1 MDSDLRQY
9 TTIDSCVICEATSLD
24 TIYHAGNMCLTG
36 YFPLSDEPNTLA
48 TPITL
53 CICKQCSNIQMREKV
68 NPELMF
74 RDYWYRSST
83 TNTMKSHLS
92 DLIKP
97 HIKKENFLL
106 DIGCNDGSLMAM
118 AKDFGMN
125 VFGVDPSNAIK
136 DAPVELKDKI
146 INDFFNNEVAE
157 LYIKKNIRFDLI
169 TAVSMFYDVPEP
181 VNFLNSISSILNK
194 EGKVLIEVNYAKY
207 FFERKNIDM
216 LGQEHL
222 IYYSIASFE
231 KILDQ
236 TDMFL
241 NDAYLTEMNGGNI
254 TFILSK
260 NNITFDRL
268 VKLKNEER
276 IWFETYNFYKFQ
288 TIVDSEFSNF
298 RNYLVNLK
306 SQCKTIKILGA
317 STRGAFIAQLL
328 NLDSTL
334 IDSAVDLQVNKK
346 NRRMPG
352 TDIQIELDENHE
364 PPNFYL
370 VMPYQFKNEIIKRYN
385 DFMLHG
391 GGLIFYRDKYEVFNY
406 DKNSKKIT
414 SYNIFNP

>member
-1 MDSDLRQY
+1 MASDLGEY
-9 TTIDSCVICEATSLD
+9 KTIDSCVICESSSLD
-24 TIYHAGNMCLTG
+24 PIYQVGNICLTG
-36 YFPLSDEPNTLA
+36 YFPLSEEPNPLA

-83 TNTMKSHLS
+83 TNTMKNHLS

-97 HIKKENFLL
+97 HLQKENFLL
-106 DIGCNDGSLMAM
+106 DIGCNDGTLMAM

-125 VFGVDPSNAIK
+125 VFGVDPSNAVK
-136 DAPVELKDKI
+136 DAPDHLKDKI
-146 INDFFNNEVAE
+146 INDFFSHKAAE
-157 LYIKKNIRFDLI
+157 IYKKNNIRFDLI
-169 TAVSMFYDVPEP
+169 KAVSMFYDVPEP
-181 VNFLNSISSILNK
+181 VKFLKSISSILN
-194 EGKVLIEVNYAKY
+194 EDGKVLIEVNYAKY

-222 IYYSIASFE
+222 IYYSITSFE
-231 KILDQ
+231 KLLDQ

-241 NDAYLTEMNGGNI
+241 NDAYLTDMNGGNI

-260 NNITFDRL
+260 NKITFDRL
-268 VKLKNEER
+268 AKLKNEEK

-288 TIVDSEFSNF
+288 TNVDSEFSNF
-298 RNYLVNLK
+298 RNYLVSLK
-306 SQCKTIKILGA
+306 SQGKTIKILGA

-352 TDIQIELDENHE
+352 TDIQIELDENHG

-370 VMPYQFKNEIIKRYN
+370 VMPYQFKNDIIKRYN

-414 SYNIFNP
+414 SYDIF